1 MNTNE
6 LIKARTGVP
15 SLQYKIYNL
24 SNNILNKIHEKNFK
38 IYVIDIFEIIHKVKL
53 INS

>member
-15 SLQYKIYNL
+15 SLQCEIYNL
-24 SNNILNKIHEKNFK
+24 SNNIKKKIHEKNFK
-38 IYVIDIFEIIHKVKL
+38 I
-53 INS
+53 